1 MININIFMAI
11 YTYNNDIHRYTLTE
25 KIFKHYQTIR
35 NKFKNLA
42 CFTFT
47 ILGSEHNI
55 SKDLALKYFK
65 EEEYFE
71 FDQNNPNFKDDFFT
85 MLGNKINLGIHLSF
99 KNNPNILLWAG
110 SNDYICFD
118 FFQQIIEK
126 YNPLVP
132 QIYGIDNYYNGNN
145 AVFYTRFDANRY
157 KENQMCMTCHNKMSY
172 WWDGISDYCDRK
184 KFKYCGGIIGINYTA
199 FKEYPDILSVW
210 SYDEGAIEEYILKKS
225 VEKFNGNQL
234 FYINTKCVN
243 DKDVTPYEELRKL
256 NKDHILPFDK
266 KFSDNFKEKFIKEF
280 YYFEKL

>member
-1 MININIFMAI
+1 
-11 YTYNNDIHRYTLTE
+11 
-25 KIFKHYQTIR
+25 
-35 NKFKNLA
+35 
-42 CFTFT
+42 
-47 ILGSEHNI
+47 
-55 SKDLALKYFK
+55 
-65 EEEYFE
+65 
-71 FDQNNPNFKDDFFT
+71 